1 MPRKQQIPIREI
13 HSVCA
18 EQQRPPALAENR
30 LAALSALRAHVPHFN
45 RRQEAHA
52 HLCFHL
58 RPHQKLLDEWRR
70 LEIAIGMIAQ
80 PGRDLRIEFKGNQI
94 HAVERE
100 VIYAR
105 IGIAAEARVRRRRVR
120 PSYIIAV
127 REHVFHRRGNHCRA
141 GRYEAFGFNLV
152 VHVSVLAFRCR

>member
-1 MPRKQQIPIREI
+1 MKEHVDKHLSI
-13 HSVCA
+13 
-18 EQQRPPALAENR
+18 LLFLR
-30 LAALSALRAHVPHFN
+30 LRLLLT
-45 RRQEAHA
+45 QE
-52 HLCFHL
+52 
-58 RPHQKLLDEWRR
+58 EWRR

-120 PSYIIAV
+120 
-127 REHVFHRRGNHCRA
+127 H
-141 GRYEAFGFNLV
+141 
-152 VHVSVLAFRCR
+152 